1 MSTDAPNGKAANKVN
16 GNKKTKEKKVKKET
30 SNLVI
35 AALVTLAAITYLTI
49 PDPLQPLHGEAPT
62 IQHVFYYGWLTA
74 ISTGLGVLPLIFA
87 PNLGDFWVG
96 ISNGESPLECDM
108 LPVPQVRAL
117 CLILFS
123 LFTCSNRRRNDD
135 CS

>member
-1 MSTDAPNGKAANKVN
+1 MSTDGEAANKVN
-16 GNKKTKEKKVKKET
+16 GKAASKVNVKKKTST
-30 SNLVI
+30 FVI
-35 AALVTLAAITYLTI
+35 GALIALAAITYLTI

-96 ISNGESPLECDM
+96 ISNGEFLLECDI

-117 CLILFS
+117 FLILFS
-123 LFTCSNRRRNDD
+123 LLTCSNRRRNDD
-135 CS
+135 RS